1 MAQKTGSGKQ
11 DFWGK
16 IMNYRLLSFFLGK
29 LCNICAISFCL
40 PLLLSIFLSED
51 CVYAFLQAI
60 VTSICIG
67 FVFVKFGNSE
77 DAGITY
83 REGVAIAG
91 FGWIVITFLGSL
103 PYVFTGILDP
113 VSAFFESVSGF
124 TTTGAT
130 AIAQIEGLPR
140 SLLLWRSLTHWIGG
154 IGIIVVFIALLP
166 QVASGA
172 VHMFNAE
179 VTGPSS
185 ERVLPRIK
193 TTAIALCKVYLFFTV
208 IEMVMLYFA
217 GMNLFDAVNHSFST
231 IATGG
236 FSTYD
241 TSVTHFESPVIE
253 GIIAFFMIIAG
264 GNFAL
269 YYLVGEKGP
278 RVLWQ
283 DTEFKVYIAII
294 LIVTAAI
301 SLNLYVDGYFNGVD
315 SFRYSVFQV
324 ASIISTTGFVSND
337 FDIWPPFSKLC
348 LVLLMFIG
356 GCAGSTAGAIKV
368 SRIVILTK
376 MAFAHLKRTMHPS
389 MVVDISM
396 SGKTVPP
403 PIVAGIVRFF
413 FLYIVLFAFLTFLI
427 AMTGLSVID
436 SIGIIAA
443 TISSVGPALG
453 VAGATCTYADIN
465 SFGKIVISIAMLLG
479 RLELFT
485 LLVLFRPEFWRSTR
499 NW

>member
-1 MAQKTGSGKQ
+1 
-11 DFWGK
+11 
-16 IMNYRLLSFFLGK
+16 MNYRLLYFFLGK
-29 LCNICAISFCL
+29 LCYTCAASFCL
-40 PLLLSIFLSED
+40 PFLLGIFLSED
-51 CVYAFLQAI
+51 SVYAFLQAI
-60 VTSICIG
+60 VTSMCLG
-67 FVFVKFGNSE
+67 FVFSRFGNTE

-91 FGWIVITFLGSL
+91 FGWFVITFLGSL
-103 PYVFTGILDP
+103 PYVFAGILDP

-130 AIAQIEGLPR
+130 AIAQIEVLPR

-154 IGIIVVFIALLP
+154 IGIIVVFIAILP
-166 QVASGA
+166 QVASGS

-193 TTAIALCKVYLFFTV
+193 TTAIALCKVYLFFTLV
-208 IEMVMLYFA
+208 EMVMLYFA

-278 RVLWQ
+278 QVLWQ

-294 LIVTAAI
+294 FIVTAAI
-301 SLNLYVDGYFNGVD
+301 SLNLYVDGYFNWVD

-324 ASIISTTGFVSND
+324 TSIISTTGFVSND
-337 FDIWPPFSKLC
+337 FDVWPPFSKFC

-376 MAFAHLKRTMHPS
+376 MAFAHIKRTMHPS
-389 MVVDISM
+389 MVVDISI
-396 SGKTVPP
+396 SGKTVPNTV
-403 PIVAGIVRFF
+403 IAGIVRFF
-413 FLYIVLFAFLTFLI
+413 FLYVILFALLAFLM

-453 VAGATCTYADIN
+453 VAGATCTYAEIN
-465 SFGKIVISIAMLLG
+465 SFGKFVISIAMLLG

>member
-1 MAQKTGSGKQ
+1 
-11 DFWGK
+11 
-16 IMNYRLLSFFLGK
+16 MNFRLLSFFLGK
-29 LCNICAISFCL
+29 LCNTCAASLCVPF
-40 PLLLSIFLSED
+40 LLALFLSED
-51 CVYAFLQAI
+51 SALAFLGTII
-60 VTSICIG
+60 VGASLG
-67 FVFVKFGNSE
+67 FLFIKYSESE
-77 DAGITY
+77 DIDITY
-83 REGVAIAG
+83 REGVAIVG
-91 FGWIVITFLGSL
+91 FGWLVITFLGSL
-103 PYVFTGILDP
+103 PYVFTGVLDP

-130 AIAQIEGLPR
+130 AIAQIEILPR

-166 QVASGA
+166 QIGSGA

-179 VTGPSS
+179 VTGPTA

-193 TTAIALCKVYLFFTV
+193 TTAIALCKIYAAVTIV
-208 IEMVMLYFA
+208 EMVMLYLA
-217 GMNLFDAVNHSFST
+217 GMTAFEAVNHSFST

-241 TSVTHFESPVIE
+241 TSVVYFKSPLIE
-253 GIIAFFMIIAG
+253 AIIAFFMMLAG

-269 YYLVGEKGP
+269 YYMVGEKGLS
-278 RVLWQ
+278 VLWR

-294 LIVTAAI
+294 IVSTLAI
-301 SLNLYVDGYFNGVD
+301 ALNLYFNNFFD
-315 SFRYSVFQV
+315 ETNALRHSVFQV

-348 LVLLMFIG
+348 LILLMFIG

-368 SRIVILTK
+368 SRVVILFK
-376 MAFAHLKRTMHPS
+376 MAFAHLKRTIHPS

-403 PIVAGIVRFF
+403 PVIAGIARFF
-413 FLYIVLFAFLTFLI
+413 FLYIVIFAFLAFLM
-427 AMTGLSVID
+427 AMTGLTVVD

-453 VAGATCTYADIN
+453 VAGATCTYADIT
-465 SFGKIVISIAMLLG
+465 SFGKIVICLAMLLG

-485 LLVLFRPEFWRSTR
+485 LLVLLRPEFWRSTR